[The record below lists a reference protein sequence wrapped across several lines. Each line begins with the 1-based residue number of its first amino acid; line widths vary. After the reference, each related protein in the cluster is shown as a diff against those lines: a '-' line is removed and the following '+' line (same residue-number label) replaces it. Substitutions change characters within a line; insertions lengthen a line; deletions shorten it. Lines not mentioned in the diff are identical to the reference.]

1 MNRIMEVEVTGDFQ
15 IEITYFN
22 GVKGKLNLK
31 RYNDQRVFRDAS
43 RFEKFGLMPNGDL
56 EWSGGIRIS
65 QEEINKK
72 IILLN

>member
-1 MNRIMEVEVTGDFQ
+1 MNRIMEVEVIGDFQ
-15 IEITYFN
+15 IEITYFD

-56 EWSGGIRIS
+56 EWSGGVRVS
-65 QEEINKK
+65 KEEINKN
-72 IILLN
+72 ITLLN